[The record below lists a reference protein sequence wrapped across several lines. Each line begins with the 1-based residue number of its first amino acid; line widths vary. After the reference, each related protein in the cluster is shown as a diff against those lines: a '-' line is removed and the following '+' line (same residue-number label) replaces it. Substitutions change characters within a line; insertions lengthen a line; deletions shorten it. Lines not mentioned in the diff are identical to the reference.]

1 MLSYADVEALLTQT
15 LTNLGTYDP
24 MPVFTPG
31 PSADIDA
38 TDISPYQLVIITLWP
53 GGGLDSE
60 EVFDRAGIQL
70 RTVGPQ
76 SDYMHSEQLAQDCDR
91 AMIAVDHS
99 QNINGKWTLS
109 IMRAGGAPALV
120 QKDDGDRYHFYCN
133 YIWEVVY

>member
-1 MLSYADVEALLTQT
+1 
-15 LTNLGTYDP
+15 
-24 MPVFTPG
+24 MPTFTPG

-38 TDISPYQLVIITLWP
+38 TDIAPEALVIITLWP

-60 EVFDRAGIQL
+60 EVFDRAGVQL

-76 SDYMHSEQLAQDCDR
+76 MDYTGSEQLAQDCDR
-91 AMIAVDHS
+91 AMLSIDQS
-99 QNINGKWTLS
+99 QHINGKWTLS
-109 IMRAGGAPALV
+109 IVRSGGAPALV